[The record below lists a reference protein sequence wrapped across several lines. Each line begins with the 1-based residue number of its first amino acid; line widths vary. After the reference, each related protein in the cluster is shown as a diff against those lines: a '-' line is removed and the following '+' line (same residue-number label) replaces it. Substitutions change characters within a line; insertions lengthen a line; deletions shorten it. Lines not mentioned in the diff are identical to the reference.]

1 MFRGIKESFGG
12 SLMRFYDS
20 VSVNVEFDLVLE
32 LVGRFSSIV
41 AVALWLCV
49 ELVKIAFR
57 LRFILSLAAGVCI
70 HHTCQSWHESR
81 LFLDYRTRS
90 S

>member
-1 MFRGIKESFGG
+1 
-12 SLMRFYDS
+12 MRFYDS

-32 LVGRFSSIV
+32 LVGRFSRVGRFSSIV
-41 AVALWLCV
+41 AVALWLRV